1 MLRTNG
7 IQPSYFN
14 GPFKGQIHISK
25 RTAIQ
30 CITIKHRT
38 LKKCDL
44 RQVGGFLKNLD
55 ENLDVILS
63 NNDVTHDCIDDIVSV
78 EEEGGGWRER
88 E

>member
-1 MLRTNG
+1 M
-7 IQPSYFN
+7 
-14 GPFKGQIHISK
+14 
-25 RTAIQ
+25 TAIQ

-55 ENLDVILS
+55 ENLDAILS

-78 EEEGGGWRER
+78 VK
-88 E
+88 